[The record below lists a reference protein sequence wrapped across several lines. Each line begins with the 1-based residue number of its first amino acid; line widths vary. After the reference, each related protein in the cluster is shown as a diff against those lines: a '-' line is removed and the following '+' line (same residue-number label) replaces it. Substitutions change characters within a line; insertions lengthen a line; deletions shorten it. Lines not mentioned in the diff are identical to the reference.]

1 MSESERKCVDPID
14 MLADHLCINDF
25 TSLARFECDQPMT
38 MILDDNMIYSSVRH
52 EYLHIARDC
61 EWKLCVCMVCVCAC
75 VVCVCVSVHGVC
87 MCVCACV
94 VCVCVSVNGVC
105 VRMDGVC
112 VFLCMMCVCVCV
124 CVYVHVCGV
133 CTLVLAS
140 AVNHATSL
148 APTSLL

>member
-1 MSESERKCVDPID
+1 

-25 TSLARFECDQPMT
+25 TSLARFERDQPMT

-61 EWKLCVCMVCVCAC
+61 ECNLCVCMVCVCAC

-112 VFLCMMCVCVCV
+112 VFLCMMCVCVCTCMCVV
-124 CVYVHVCGV
+124 CV
-133 CTLVLAS
+133 L
-140 AVNHATSL
+140 
-148 APTSLL
+148 